1 MRADA
6 VAGPVPAGAH
16 GADRSERTGFSPFL
30 IFVVGV
36 GAMAGFLYGYDTGI
50 ISGALLSIRDEFG
63 LDHGMQEIT
72 AASILVGAIGGS
84 VAGGFLTERIGRR
97 RTVTI
102 LAVVYVV
109 GALASSLAPS
119 AALLIAARIVLGL
132 AVGASSQAVPV
143 YVAELAPA
151 DRRGR
156 CVTMFNVAIG
166 LGILAANLIASE
178 FREVLSWRWMIGAAA
193 LPAATL
199 CACTFLL
206 PESPR
211 WLVGRGDVAGARA
224 QLARVRPQGT
234 DLGHEIGEIERVVEG
249 ERSAPVRGW
258 RGLGQAWLRPAVLAA
273 LGIAAFTQLTGIEM
287 MIYYAPT
294 LLTGVGVD
302 HATALRST
310 LWLGL
315 VYAVMTAI
323 GLAIVDRVGR
333 RNLSLWMLPGAA
345 LSLFLLGILL
355 SFGFAGGERAWP
367 VLACLL
373 AFMFFNAGGIQVVGW
388 LSGSEMYPLSVR
400 AAGTSAQATMVW
412 GSNLV
417 VTASALSLV
426 QALGTGGVMLLY
438 GGLNV
443 LAFLFVLRFVPETA
457 GRSLEEIEASLRD
470 GSFRPGNTSSGTAKS

>member
-1 MRADA
+1 M
-6 VAGPVPAGAH
+6 PA
-16 GADRSERTGFSPFL
+16 RSEPLALPGAPNATVARPERHAPAKRNASSFTPYL

-36 GAMAGFLYGYDTGI
+36 GATAGFLYGYDTGI
-50 ISGALLSIRDEFG
+50 ISGALLSIREEFG
-63 LDHGMQEIT
+63 LDHGMQEMI
-72 AASILVGAIGGS
+72 AASILVGAIGG
-84 VAGGFLTERIGRR
+84 ALLGGWLTERVGRR
-97 RTVTI
+97 WTVTT
-102 LAVVYVV
+102 LAVVYIL
-109 GALASSLAPS
+109 GALASSLAPNP
-119 AALLIAARIVLGL
+119 ALLIAARIGLGL
-132 AVGASSQAVPV
+132 AVGASSQVVPV
-143 YVAELAPA
+143 FVAELAPPEQ
-151 DRRGR
+151 RGR

-166 LGILAANLIASE
+166 LGIVTANLIASE
-178 FREVLSWRWMIGAAA
+178 FRGTWSWRWMIGGAIV
-193 LPAATL
+193 PATIL
-199 CACTFLL
+199 CACTAFL

-211 WLVGRGDVAGARA
+211 WLVGRGHKDQARE
-224 QLARVRPQGT
+224 QLARVRPAQA
-234 DLGHEIGEIERVVEG
+234 DLDGEIAEIERVTQAEQD
-249 ERSAPVRGW
+249 APAKGW
-258 RGLGQAWLRPAVLAA
+258 RGLAQSWVRPAAVAA

-315 VYAVMTAI
+315 VYAVMTAV

-333 RNLSLWMLPGAA
+333 RALSLWMLPGAA
-345 LSLFLLGILL
+345 LSLFVLGGLLMLGY
-355 SFGFAGGERAWP
+355 AGGSTGWP

-373 AFMFFNAGGIQVVGW
+373 AYMFFNAGGIQVVGW

-426 QALGTGGVMLLY
+426 HGLGTGGTMAVY
-438 GGLNV
+438 GLMNV

-457 GRSLEEIEASLRD
+457 GRSLEAIEGSLRD
-470 GSFRPGNTSSGTAKS
+470 RTFRP

>member
-1 MRADA
+1 MSARAEA
-6 VAGPVPAGAH
+6 SRLPTTVEVAGATEGGRAR
-16 GADRSERTGFSPFL
+16 ARFSPFL

-36 GAMAGFLYGYDTGI
+36 GALAGFLYGYDTGI
-50 ISGALLSIRDEFG
+50 ISGALLAIRDEFG
-63 LDHGMQEIT
+63 LDHRMQEMT
-72 AASILVGAIGGS
+72 AAAILVGAIGGS
-84 VAGGFLTERIGRR
+84 LAGGWLTERVGRR
-97 RTVTI
+97 RTLTV
-102 LAVVYVV
+102 LATVYVV

-119 AALLIAARIVLGL
+119 AGLLIAARIVLGL

-143 YVAELAPA
+143 YLAELAPA
-151 DRRGR
+151 NRRGR

-166 LGILAANLIASE
+166 LGILSANLVASE
-178 FREVLSWRWMIGAAA
+178 FREMLSWRWMIGAAI
-193 LPAATL
+193 LPAAIL
-199 CACTFLL
+199 CACTFVL

-211 WLVGRGDVAGARA
+211 WLVGRDRSDAARRD
-224 QLARVRPQGT
+224 LARVRPPGT
-234 DLGHEIGEIERVVEG
+234 DLDRELGEIERVVEV
-249 ERSAPVRGW
+249 EKSAPVKGW
-258 RGLGQAWLRPAVLAA
+258 RGLAQGWVRPAVLAA

-333 RNLSLWMLPGAA
+333 RNLSLFMLPGAA
-345 LSLFLLGILL
+345 LSLFLLGGLL
-355 SFGFAGGERAWP
+355 TFGLAGGDRSWP
-367 VLACLL
+367 ILACLL

-417 VTASALSLV
+417 VTASALTLV
-426 QALGTGGVMLLY
+426 DALGTGGVMLLY
-438 GGLNV
+438 GALNV
-443 LAFLFVLRFVPETA
+443 AAFLFVLRFVPETA
-457 GRSLEEIEASLRD
+457 GRSLEAIEGALRD
-470 GSFRPGNTSSGTAKS
+470 GTFRP

>member
-1 MRADA
+1 MRVEAA
-6 VAGPVPAGAH
+6 SRGLSEAASTAGEQNAAQP
-16 GADRSERTGFSPFL
+16 SRTRFSPFL

-63 LDHGMQEIT
+63 LDHRMQEMT
-72 AASILVGAIGGS
+72 AASILVGAIGGAL
-84 VAGGFLTERIGRR
+84 AGGWLTERVGRR

-102 LAVVYVV
+102 LAIVYIV
-109 GALASSLAPS
+109 GAIASSLAPS
-119 AALLIAARIVLGL
+119 AGLLITARIVLGL

-151 DRRGR
+151 ERRGR

-166 LGILAANLIASE
+166 LGILSANLVASE
-178 FREVLSWRWMIGAAA
+178 FREVLSWRWMIGAAIV
-193 LPAATL
+193 PAAIL
-199 CACTFLL
+199 CACTFAL

-211 WLVGRGDVAGARA
+211 WLVGRDDVEGARR
-224 QLARVRPQGT
+224 QLGRVRPAGT
-234 DLGHEIGEIERVVEG
+234 DLLSEIAEIERVVEA
-249 ERSAPVRGW
+249 EKSATVKGW
-258 RGLGQAWLRPAVLAA
+258 RGLQQGWVRPAVVAA

-345 LSLFLLGILL
+345 LSLFVLGGLL
-355 SFGFAGGERAWP
+355 SFGLAGGEQSWP
-367 VLACLL
+367 VLTCLL
-373 AFMFFNAGGIQVVGW
+373 TFMFFNAGGIQVVGW

-400 AAGTSAQATMVW
+400 AAGTSAQATTVW

-417 VTASALSLV
+417 VTASALTLV

-438 GGLNV
+438 GALNV

-457 GRSLEEIEASLRD
+457 GRSLEEIEGSLRD
-470 GSFRPGNTSSGTAKS
+470 GSFRP

>member
-1 MRADA
+1 MPTRVEAAQRALTTNVGLEGCGRA
-6 VAGPVPAGAH
+6 MAQG
-16 GADRSERTGFSPFL
+16 ERFSRFL
-30 IFVVGV
+30 IFVVGI

-50 ISGALLSIRDEFG
+50 ISGALLAIRGEFD
-63 LDHGMQEIT
+63 LDHRMQEMV
-72 AASILVGAIGGS
+72 AAAILVGAIGGAL
-84 VAGGFLTERIGRR
+84 AGGWLTERIGRR

-102 LAVVYVV
+102 LAAVYVV
-109 GALASSLAPS
+109 GALASSFAPS
-119 AALLIAARIVLGL
+119 AWILIAARAVLGL

-143 YVAELAPA
+143 YLAELAPA

-166 LGILAANLIASE
+166 LGILSANLVASE
-178 FREVLSWRWMIGAAA
+178 FREVMSWRWMIGGAVI
-193 LPAATL
+193 PATIL
-199 CACTFLL
+199 CACTFFL

-211 WLVGRGDVAGARA
+211 WLIGRDQPDAARRE
-224 QLARVRPQGT
+224 LARVRPSQT
-234 DLGHEIGEIERVVEG
+234 DLDREVSEIERVVEA
-249 ERSAPVRGW
+249 ERAAPVKGW
-258 RGLGQAWLRPAVLAA
+258 RGLAQGWVRPAVLAA

-315 VYAVMTAI
+315 VYALMTAV
-323 GLAIVDRVGR
+323 GLVIVDRAGR

-345 LSLFLLGILL
+345 LSLFVLGLTLI
-355 SFGFAGGERAWP
+355 FGFAGGERSWP

-373 AFMFFNAGGIQVVGW
+373 TFMFFNAGGIQVVGW

-417 VTASALSLV
+417 VTASALTLV
-426 QALGTGGVMLLY
+426 HALGTGGVMLLY
-438 GGLNV
+438 GALNV

-457 GRSLEEIEASLRD
+457 GRSLEEIEGSLRD
-470 GSFRPGNTSSGTAKS
+470 GSFRP

>member
-6 VAGPVPAGAH
+6 VAGPVPAGAQS
-16 GADRSERTGFSPFL
+16 AEKPKRTRFSPFL
-30 IFVVGV
+30 MFVVGV

-63 LDHGMQEIT
+63 LDHRMQEMT

-84 VAGGFLTERIGRR
+84 LAGGFLTERIGRR

-102 LAVVYVV
+102 LALVYVV
-109 GALASSLAPS
+109 GALASSLAPN
-119 AALLIAARIVLGL
+119 AALLITARIVLGL

-178 FREVLSWRWMIGAAA
+178 FREVLSWRWMVGAAA
-193 LPAATL
+193 LPAAIL

-206 PESPR
+206 PDSPR

-224 QLARVRPQGT
+224 QLAQVRPEGT
-234 DLGHEIGEIERVVEG
+234 DLGHEISEIERVVEG
-249 ERSAPVRGW
+249 ERAAPVRGW
-258 RGLGQAWLRPAVLAA
+258 RGLGQAWVRPAVLAA

-345 LSLFLLGILL
+345 LSLFVLGILL
-355 SFGFAGGERAWP
+355 NFGLAGAERAWP

-412 GSNLV
+412 GSP
-417 VTASALSLV
+417 SAPPRRRCPS
-426 QALGTGGVMLLY
+426 T
-438 GGLNV
+438 
-443 LAFLFVLRFVPETA
+443 
-457 GRSLEEIEASLRD
+457 
-470 GSFRPGNTSSGTAKS
+470 